1 MSKDANNMNNG
12 TTMVNRMII
21 INHLFDPKYT
31 SQKSYFNVTAIIE
44 NLWIVGIA
52 SFNAKMVK
60 R

>member
-1 MSKDANNMNNG
+1 
-12 TTMVNRMII
+12 MVII
-21 INHLFDPKYT
+21 INNLFNPKYT
-31 SQKSYFNVTAIIE
+31 SQNSYFNVTAIID

>member
-1 MSKDANNMNNG
+1 
-12 TTMVNRMII
+12 MVNRMII